1 MAIDAIQ
8 VQILGLMP
16 AASGMAVFLGNET
29 KTFSI
34 HVDHGVGTSIALLL
48 KGEKRER
55 PLTHDLI
62 HLILKGFGISVDKVI
77 INDLRN
83 DTYFARLTLRQIGP
97 GGTSITEID
106 ARPSDC
112 VAVALE
118 TGKPIY
124 VSKEVWDKGSDM
136 TSFLQELKKKFAAGE
151 AGEEEGEEKD
161 ESEGEAGNGG
171 KKGGDKPPREGGGK
185 SPGKKTKGD

>member
-1 MAIDAIQ
+1 MATDAIQ

-62 HLILKGFGISVDKVI
+62 HLILQGFGITVDKVI

-124 VSKEVWDKGSDM
+124 VSKEVWDKVSDM
-136 TSFLQELKKKFAAGE
+136 TSFLQELKKKFASGE
-151 AGEEEGEEKD
+151 TGEEEGESGEEKD
-161 ESEGEAGNGG
+161 DGEGNGG
-171 KKGGDKPPREGGGK
+171 KKGGGKPRAGGGGGK
-185 SPGKKTKGD
+185 GKK

>member
-1 MAIDAIQ
+1 
-8 VQILGLMP
+8 
-16 AASGMAVFLGNET
+16 
-29 KTFSI
+29 
-34 HVDHGVGTSIALLL
+34 LL

-55 PLTHDLI
+55 PLTHVLI

-124 VSKEVWDKGSDM
+124 VSKGVWDKVSDM
-136 TSFLQELKKKFAAGE
+136 TSFLHELKKKFASGE
-151 AGEEEGEEKD
+151 GVEEEGDGEEKGD
-161 ESEGEAGNGG
+161 QGEGNGG

-185 SPGKKTKGD
+185 GSKKG

>member
-1 MAIDAIQ
+1 
-8 VQILGLMP
+8 
-16 AASGMAVFLGNET
+16 
-29 KTFSI
+29 
-34 HVDHGVGTSIALLL
+34 
-48 KGEKRER
+48 
-55 PLTHDLI
+55 
-62 HLILKGFGISVDKVI
+62 VI

-83 DTYFARLTLRQIGP
+83 DTYFARLTLRQIAP

-124 VSKEVWDKGSDM
+124 VSKEVWDKVSDM

-151 AGEEEGEEKD
+151 SVEEDGEEKNEGEEE
-161 ESEGEAGNGG
+161 GNGG

-185 SPGKKTKGD
+185 SKK